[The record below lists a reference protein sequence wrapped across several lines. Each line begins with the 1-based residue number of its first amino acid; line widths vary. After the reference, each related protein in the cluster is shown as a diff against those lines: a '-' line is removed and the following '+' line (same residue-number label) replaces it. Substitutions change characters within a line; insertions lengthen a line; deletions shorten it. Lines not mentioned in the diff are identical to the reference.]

1 MKKLLFLFII
11 LFVFENGFAQK
22 IKFLNATEQHWVS
35 GVCCS
40 YGINYIIY
48 LESND
53 TINYIHVD
61 SVWVGEKL
69 FVEKQKNKLSNF
81 KIVRKGKTTYSIM
94 LASSWDSNTS
104 KSEEFTEHKSGIK
117 PPKYSGKACL
127 IYYTGK
133 EKKQINVPRFLK
145 LGTITY
151 Q

>member
-1 MKKLLFLFII
+1 MKKILTLSIMLFIGG
-11 LFVFENGFAQK
+11 NCFAQK
-22 IKFLNATEQHWVS
+22 IKFLDATEQHWIS

-53 TINYIHVD
+53 TTIFIHID
-61 SVWVGEKL
+61 TVWVGDKL
-69 FVEKQKNKLSNF
+69 FVEKQKNNLTNYKN
-81 KIVRKGKTTYSIM
+81 VRKGKTTYRITLS
-94 LASSWDSNTS
+94 SSWDSNTS
-104 KSEEFTEHKSGIK
+104 KSEEFTEHKSDIK
-117 PPKYSGKACL
+117 PPKYNGKACL
-127 IYYTGK
+127 IYYIGK